1 MSLDVPAP
9 ITATLSEGTDTRRTR
24 SSHGWESGWNQLIS
38 SEGFEAQILS
48 QCLRSSVTRARVAFD
63 HRPLGAMPRNIRET
77 PHAITRPGAWVGN
90 DGRMPRIDLLDPDNA
105 PITAQQYFQDGDPGP
120 IVAALAT
127 VPEMLA
133 PTLGFVGAAL
143 GAGAVGVRYKEF
155 AILRT
160 SILQGCEYCIH
171 AHTTV
176 ALDVGLTDT
185 EVRALRGDV
194 PLEQGFPLLN
204 ERCLIGWIDAL
215 AGATGPIPDDVWNAA
230 RQHWPEHVLVELTIT
245 VGATMFLNRFATGLQ
260 LPTAAHVLERLT
272 EHGLA

>member
-1 MSLDVPAP
+1 M
-9 ITATLSEGTDTRRTR
+9 TR
-24 SSHGWESGWNQLIS
+24 L
-38 SEGFEAQILS
+38 
-48 QCLRSSVTRARVAFD
+48 RAR
-63 HRPLGAMPRNIRET
+63 
-77 PHAITRPGAWVGN
+77 VGN
-90 DGRMPRIDLLDPDNA
+90 DGRMPRVDLLDSDSA

-127 VPEMLA
+127 VPEMLS

-160 SILQGCEYCIH
+160 SVLQGCEYCIH
-171 AHTTV
+171 AHTAV
-176 ALDVGLTDT
+176 ALDVGLSDI

-194 PLEQGFPLLN
+194 PLEQGFPLLK

-215 AGATGPIPDDVWNAA
+215 AGATGPIPDDVWGAA
-230 RQHWPEHVLVELTIT
+230 RQHWPEYTLVELTIT

-260 LPTAAHVLERLT
+260 LPTAAHVLEQLA

>member
-1 MSLDVPAP
+1 
-9 ITATLSEGTDTRRTR
+9 
-24 SSHGWESGWNQLIS
+24 
-38 SEGFEAQILS
+38 
-48 QCLRSSVTRARVAFD
+48 
-63 HRPLGAMPRNIRET
+63 MPR
-77 PHAITRPGAWVGN
+77 V
-90 DGRMPRIDLLDPDNA
+90 DLLDSDSA

-160 SILQGCEYCIH
+160 SVLQGCEYCIH
-171 AHTTV
+171 AHTSV
-176 ALDVGLTDT
+176 ALDVGLSDV

-215 AGATGPIPDDVWNAA
+215 AGATGPIPDDVWDAA
-230 RQHWPEHVLVELTIT
+230 RQHWPEHALVELTVT

-260 LPTAAHVLERLT
+260 LPTASHVLEQLA
-272 EHGLA
+272 EHGLT